1 MYGFGINSNT
11 LNYHV
16 MTTSDSHTFRAGGTN
31 GDGTELMRIHGNG
44 NVGIGTTNPLGLLS
58 VGDSSVTGSD
68 GNIVVG
74 KYDGSGSRHF
84 KLGYNSNWDV
94 VLGDFGHSNTTGTWK
109 EQFKINYNA
118 PANSFYINSNGD
130 IGMGTASPSYKLHL
144 VKDNSSILLDGAWAS
159 GNYHRIMGENAA
171 KKVEF
176 NYDTGTIIADNNNIV
191 FMTDYTSSTHTERMR
206 INNSG
211 NVGIGTASPG
221 EKLEVVGN
229 IKIGGSNNELRF
241 YEGTNYVG
249 FEAPA
254 LTGDQIWVLPSADG
268 TSGQFLQTDGS
279 GTLSWATAS
288 GGGGGGSSVWTT
300 SGSNIYYNSGNVGIG
315 TASPSEKLHVAGS
328 VKFEGGFALDI
339 DTDASV
345 GTKLSAT
352 YNSNSYFNF
361 GAYAGHTY
369 LESFQNRDIIFSIGS
384 SNTSTERMRIN
395 SSGNVGIGTAAPSQ
409 KLDVRGSIRIGD
421 GSSSEQDILFFSSL
435 NGEWQVGS
443 NTAGNGTN
451 SNQFYIWDSAYR
463 LTV

>member
-1 MYGFGINSNT
+1 
-11 LNYHV
+11 
-16 MTTSDSHTFRAGGTN
+16 
-31 GDGTELMRIHGNG
+31 
-44 NVGIGTTNPLGLLS
+44 
-58 VGDSSVTGSD
+58 
-68 GNIVVG
+68 
-74 KYDGSGSRHF
+74 
-84 KLGYNSNWDV
+84 
-94 VLGDFGHSNTTGTWK
+94 
-109 EQFKINYNA
+109 
-118 PANSFYINSNGD
+118 
-130 IGMGTASPSYKLHL
+130 MGTASPSNKLHL

-369 LESFQNRDIIFSIGS
+369 LNHFKIEI
-384 SNTSTERMRIN
+384 
-395 SSGNVGIGTAAPSQ
+395 
-409 KLDVRGSIRIGD
+409 
-421 GSSSEQDILFFSSL
+421 
-435 NGEWQVGS
+435 
-443 NTAGNGTN
+443 
-451 SNQFYIWDSAYR
+451 
-463 LTV
+463 